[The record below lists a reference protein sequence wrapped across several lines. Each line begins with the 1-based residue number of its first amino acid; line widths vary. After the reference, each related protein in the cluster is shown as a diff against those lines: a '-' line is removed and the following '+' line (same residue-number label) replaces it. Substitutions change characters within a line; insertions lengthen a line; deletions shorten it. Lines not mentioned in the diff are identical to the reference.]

1 MFKRVLVANR
11 GEITVRIMRTLRD
24 LGISPVA
31 IYSEPDRHALHV
43 RSADLAVC
51 VGPEASRES
60 YLRMDAVI
68 DAARRTGAEAIHPGY
83 GFLSENAVFAQKVK
97 DAGLVWIGPP
107 PSSIHTMGDKLLAR
121 RTVMAAGVPVV
132 PGTTE
137 PIRDPEAA
145 ARVAHEIGFPVMI
158 KASSGGG
165 GKGMRKVDDPEH
177 VRAAIETAQ
186 REARGAFGDDSVY
199 LEKFVEGPH
208 HIEIQVFADQHG
220 NCVYIGERECSV
232 QRRHQKVV
240 EESPSPFVD
249 PEMRRRMG
257 EVAVAAAR
265 ACGYEGAGTCEFLV
279 GANREFYFLEMNT
292 RLQVE
297 HAVTELVY
305 GLDLVEAQL
314 RVAAGEPLPFTQAD
328 LVPHGHAFECR
339 IYAEDPETYM
349 PSPGKVTGVTW
360 PGGPGVRVDAGIDEH
375 SVVPMAYDP
384 LVAKL
389 CTWGSDRA
397 QAMRRMRRAL
407 EETVVLGITTNTRLH
422 LRVLEHP
429 DFVAGNYD
437 THILQSPLPAV
448 PSPTSEAR
456 EAAVVATALAKLADE
471 EARAQ
476 GGLGGAAQPQNIP
489 SLWRTHGRARV
500 LRGG

>member
-339 IYAEDPETYM
+339 I
-349 PSPGKVTGVTW
+349 
-360 PGGPGVRVDAGIDEH
+360 
-375 SVVPMAYDP
+375 
-384 LVAKL
+384 
-389 CTWGSDRA
+389 
-397 QAMRRMRRAL
+397 
-407 EETVVLGITTNTRLH
+407 
-422 LRVLEHP
+422 
-429 DFVAGNYD
+429 
-437 THILQSPLPAV
+437 
-448 PSPTSEAR
+448 
-456 EAAVVATALAKLADE
+456 
-471 EARAQ
+471 
-476 GGLGGAAQPQNIP
+476 
-489 SLWRTHGRARV
+489 
-500 LRGG
+500 